1 MGTKTTL
8 LKSLNSTVFL
18 INNHVMKKIVFPLL
32 FLLVSCVSHKSN
44 VRNNLAPFCHLD
56 VKQTVLPYSNDYTYV
71 VTNEYLLVFELKNK
85 KSRTANKKILLKR
98 KLTTKEMLDIES
110 ALKKLD
116 NIEPHYIDD
125 TWIDGIHWEIDYAVG
140 ETSRKIIVENMEVN
154 VITNLFETIN
164 KLIPDDIPPLIIWE
178 PLD

>member
-1 MGTKTTL
+1 MKHTVTR
-8 LKSLNSTVFL
+8 SLNNTVFQ
-18 INNHVMKKIVFPLL
+18 NNKRNVKIIVFPLL

-56 VKQTVLPYSNDYTYV
+56 VKQTVLPYSNDYAYV
-71 VTNEYLLVFELKNK
+71 VANEYLLVFELKNK